1 MKPLFQFFSSLKLTV
16 VLLSFSLILIFFG
29 TLDQVQYGIW
39 HTQELYFESFLVV
52 WTFPEHAPLGQ
63 HLHWIRIPMPGGYLL
78 GGMLL
83 INLLAAHFTRFK
95 MSWMKC
101 GIFLIHSGLI
111 LLLISELM
119 TDILAVESQMPV
131 DEGGTSNYSQGFREN
146 ELVFIDRSHPEHDS
160 VHTIPAS
167 LLKPG
172 KRIDVP
178 NTPLSIRT
186 VRYHGNAEI
195 GRATSGSPA
204 ESIATRGAAV
214 RMGIIVNPKPET
226 YSEDEINTAT
236 AFVEVLKGEDSL
248 GIWLVCNVMDERFPP
263 QMVDTG
269 DRSFEIALRFTRHYY
284 PFEIELIDFKHEKY
298 PGTEV
303 PFNFSSEVKV
313 THQDGTK
320 NQKALIYMNHPLRY
334 EGLTFFQA
342 SFANQD
348 KTSIFQVVRNPGWL
362 LPYLS
367 VLLMGLGMCVQFG
380 MHFFKFLRKQAR
392 MKKIIYILVYG
403 IATLVILGGLRSSK
417 VDSDF
422 DLAAFAELPVQ
433 VGGRIKPLDSV
444 ARNTLL
450 ILSGRQ
456 KVVTD
461 EGLTLSPIEWFID
474 LTMRPEVADTYPIF
488 KIEFPDDLGLVG
500 LAEQGERYYSFNE
513 LLPFSEE
520 LRRLHGEINPAP
532 ELRSPYEKQ
541 IADINNGLMRYHR
554 VMHSLHPVGG
564 AERLDRLVDEYQS
577 YLATIQPGMI
587 ELRKQQAGEE
597 FDAALLKR
605 FITFAD
611 DYLKL
616 STTAYLRVVPPPPP
630 VDLLEDWKNIGLGAS
645 ST

>member
-16 VLLSFSLILIFFG
+16 VLLSLSLILIFFG

-83 INLLAAHFTRFK
+83 INLLAAHFNRFK
-95 MSWMKC
+95 LSWAKC

-111 LLLISELM
+111 LLLISELI

-160 VHTIPAS
+160 VHAIPAS

-172 KRIDVP
+172 KRINVP

-226 YSEDEINTAT
+226 YSEDEINTVT
-236 AFVEVLKGEDSL
+236 AFVEVIKGEDSL
-248 GIWLVCNVMDERFPP
+248 GTWLVSNVMDERFPP
-263 QMVDTG
+263 QMVDAG

-313 THQDGTK
+313 THQDSTK

-367 VLLMGLGMCVQFG
+367 VLLMGLGMCAQFG
-380 MHFFKFLRKQAR
+380 MHFFKFLGKQ
-392 MKKIIYILVYG
+392 
-403 IATLVILGGLRSSK
+403 
-417 VDSDF
+417 
-422 DLAAFAELPVQ
+422 
-433 VGGRIKPLDSV
+433 
-444 ARNTLL
+444 
-450 ILSGRQ
+450 
-456 KVVTD
+456 
-461 EGLTLSPIEWFID
+461 
-474 LTMRPEVADTYPIF
+474 
-488 KIEFPDDLGLVG
+488 
-500 LAEQGERYYSFNE
+500 
-513 LLPFSEE
+513 
-520 LRRLHGEINPAP
+520 RR
-532 ELRSPYEKQ
+532 
-541 IADINNGLMRYHR
+541 
-554 VMHSLHPVGG
+554 
-564 AERLDRLVDEYQS
+564 
-577 YLATIQPGMI
+577 
-587 ELRKQQAGEE
+587 
-597 FDAALLKR
+597 
-605 FITFAD
+605 
-611 DYLKL
+611 
-616 STTAYLRVVPPPPP
+616 
-630 VDLLEDWKNIGLGAS
+630 
-645 ST
+645 

>member
-1 MKPLFQFFSSLKLTV
+1 MKSIFQFFSSLKLTV

-52 WTFPEHAPLGQ
+52 WTYPEHAPLGR
-63 HLHWIRIPMPGGYLL
+63 HLNWIRIPMPGGYLL

-83 INLLAAHFTRFK
+83 INLLAAHITRFQL
-95 MSWMKC
+95 SWAKC

-226 YSEDEINTAT
+226 YSEDEINTVT
-236 AFVEVLKGEDSL
+236 AFVEVFKGEHSL
-248 GIWLVCNVMDERFPP
+248 GTWLVSNVMDERFPP
-263 QMVDTG
+263 QMVDAG

-313 THQDGTK
+313 THQDSTK

-348 KTSIFQVVRNPGWL
+348 KTSIFQVVHNPGWL

-367 VLLMGLGMCVQFG
+367 VLLMGLGMCAQFG
-380 MHFFKFLRKQAR
+380 MHFFKFLGKQ
-392 MKKIIYILVYG
+392 
-403 IATLVILGGLRSSK
+403 
-417 VDSDF
+417 
-422 DLAAFAELPVQ
+422 
-433 VGGRIKPLDSV
+433 
-444 ARNTLL
+444 
-450 ILSGRQ
+450 
-456 KVVTD
+456 
-461 EGLTLSPIEWFID
+461 
-474 LTMRPEVADTYPIF
+474 
-488 KIEFPDDLGLVG
+488 
-500 LAEQGERYYSFNE
+500 
-513 LLPFSEE
+513 
-520 LRRLHGEINPAP
+520 RR
-532 ELRSPYEKQ
+532 
-541 IADINNGLMRYHR
+541 
-554 VMHSLHPVGG
+554 
-564 AERLDRLVDEYQS
+564 
-577 YLATIQPGMI
+577 
-587 ELRKQQAGEE
+587 
-597 FDAALLKR
+597 
-605 FITFAD
+605 
-611 DYLKL
+611 
-616 STTAYLRVVPPPPP
+616 
-630 VDLLEDWKNIGLGAS
+630 
-645 ST
+645 

>member
-1 MKPLFQFFSSLKLTV
+1 MKSLFQFFSSLKLTV
-16 VLLSFSLILIFFG
+16 VLLSLSLILIFFG

-39 HTQELYFESFLVV
+39 HTQELYFESFFVV

-83 INLLAAHFTRFK
+83 INLLAAHFNRFK
-95 MSWMKC
+95 LSWAKC

-160 VHTIPAS
+160 VHAIPAS

-172 KRIDVP
+172 KRINVP

-226 YSEDEINTAT
+226 YSEDEINTVT
-236 AFVEVLKGEDSL
+236 AFVEVIKGEDSL
-248 GIWLVCNVMDERFPP
+248 GTWLVSNVMDERFPP
-263 QMVDTG
+263 QMVDAG

-313 THQDGTK
+313 THQDSTK

-367 VLLMGLGMCVQFG
+367 VLLMGLGMCAQFG
-380 MHFFKFLRKQAR
+380 MHFFKFLGKQ
-392 MKKIIYILVYG
+392 
-403 IATLVILGGLRSSK
+403 
-417 VDSDF
+417 
-422 DLAAFAELPVQ
+422 
-433 VGGRIKPLDSV
+433 
-444 ARNTLL
+444 
-450 ILSGRQ
+450 
-456 KVVTD
+456 
-461 EGLTLSPIEWFID
+461 
-474 LTMRPEVADTYPIF
+474 
-488 KIEFPDDLGLVG
+488 
-500 LAEQGERYYSFNE
+500 
-513 LLPFSEE
+513 
-520 LRRLHGEINPAP
+520 RR
-532 ELRSPYEKQ
+532 
-541 IADINNGLMRYHR
+541 
-554 VMHSLHPVGG
+554 
-564 AERLDRLVDEYQS
+564 
-577 YLATIQPGMI
+577 
-587 ELRKQQAGEE
+587 
-597 FDAALLKR
+597 
-605 FITFAD
+605 
-611 DYLKL
+611 
-616 STTAYLRVVPPPPP
+616 
-630 VDLLEDWKNIGLGAS
+630 
-645 ST
+645 

>member
-1 MKPLFQFFSSLKLTV
+1 MNSLFQFFSSLKLTV

-52 WTFPEHAPLGQ
+52 WIFPEHAPLGQ

-95 MSWMKC
+95 LSWAKC

-172 KRIDVP
+172 KRINVP

-226 YSEDEINTAT
+226 YSEDEINTVT
-236 AFVEVLKGEDSL
+236 AFVEVIKGEDSL
-248 GIWLVCNVMDERFPP
+248 GTWLVSNVMDERFPP
-263 QMVDTG
+263 QMVDAG

-313 THQDGTK
+313 THQDSTK

-367 VLLMGLGMCVQFG
+367 VLLMGLGMCAQFG
-380 MHFFKFLRKQAR
+380 MHFFKFLGKQ
-392 MKKIIYILVYG
+392 
-403 IATLVILGGLRSSK
+403 
-417 VDSDF
+417 
-422 DLAAFAELPVQ
+422 
-433 VGGRIKPLDSV
+433 
-444 ARNTLL
+444 
-450 ILSGRQ
+450 
-456 KVVTD
+456 
-461 EGLTLSPIEWFID
+461 
-474 LTMRPEVADTYPIF
+474 
-488 KIEFPDDLGLVG
+488 
-500 LAEQGERYYSFNE
+500 
-513 LLPFSEE
+513 
-520 LRRLHGEINPAP
+520 RR
-532 ELRSPYEKQ
+532 
-541 IADINNGLMRYHR
+541 
-554 VMHSLHPVGG
+554 
-564 AERLDRLVDEYQS
+564 
-577 YLATIQPGMI
+577 
-587 ELRKQQAGEE
+587 
-597 FDAALLKR
+597 
-605 FITFAD
+605 
-611 DYLKL
+611 
-616 STTAYLRVVPPPPP
+616 
-630 VDLLEDWKNIGLGAS
+630 
-645 ST
+645 

>member
-1 MKPLFQFFSSLKLTV
+1 MKLLFQFFSSLKLTV
-16 VLLSFSLILIFFG
+16 VLLSFSLLLIFFG

-52 WTFPEHAPLGQ
+52 WAFPEHAPLGQ
-63 HLHWIRIPMPGGYLL
+63 YLHWIRIPMPGGYLL

-95 MSWMKC
+95 LSWAKC

-131 DEGGTSNYSQGFREN
+131 DEGGSSNYSQGFREN

-167 LLKPG
+167 LLKPS
-172 KRIDVP
+172 KRINVP

-186 VRYHGNAEI
+186 IRYHANAEI
-195 GRATSGSPA
+195 GRATNGSPT

-226 YSEDEINTAT
+226 YSEEEINTVS
-236 AFVEVLKGEDSL
+236 AFVEVFKGEASL
-248 GIWLVCNVMDERFPP
+248 GTWLVSNVMDERFPP
-263 QMVDTG
+263 QMVDAG

-303 PFNFSSEVKV
+303 PFNFSSEVKL
-313 THQDGTK
+313 THQDSTK

-367 VLLMGLGMCVQFG
+367 VLLMGLGMCAQFG
-380 MHFFKFLRKQAR
+380 RHFFKFLGKQR
-392 MKKIIYILVYG
+392 G
-403 IATLVILGGLRSSK
+403 
-417 VDSDF
+417 
-422 DLAAFAELPVQ
+422 
-433 VGGRIKPLDSV
+433 
-444 ARNTLL
+444 
-450 ILSGRQ
+450 
-456 KVVTD
+456 
-461 EGLTLSPIEWFID
+461 
-474 LTMRPEVADTYPIF
+474 
-488 KIEFPDDLGLVG
+488 
-500 LAEQGERYYSFNE
+500 
-513 LLPFSEE
+513 
-520 LRRLHGEINPAP
+520 
-532 ELRSPYEKQ
+532 
-541 IADINNGLMRYHR
+541 
-554 VMHSLHPVGG
+554 
-564 AERLDRLVDEYQS
+564 
-577 YLATIQPGMI
+577 
-587 ELRKQQAGEE
+587 
-597 FDAALLKR
+597 
-605 FITFAD
+605 
-611 DYLKL
+611 
-616 STTAYLRVVPPPPP
+616 
-630 VDLLEDWKNIGLGAS
+630 
-645 ST
+645 

>member
-1 MKPLFQFFSSLKLTV
+1 MKSLFQFFSSLKLTV

-39 HTQELYFESFLVV
+39 HAQELYFESFLVV

-83 INLLAAHFTRFK
+83 INLLAAHFNRFK
-95 MSWMKC
+95 LSWAKC

-160 VHTIPAS
+160 VHAIPAS

-172 KRIDVP
+172 KRINVP

-214 RMGIIVNPKPET
+214 RMGIIVNPKPEA
-226 YSEDEINTAT
+226 YSEDEINTVT
-236 AFVEVLKGEDSL
+236 AFVEVIKGEDSL
-248 GIWLVCNVMDERFPP
+248 GTWLVSNVMDERFPP
-263 QMVDTG
+263 QMVDAG

-313 THQDGTK
+313 THQDSTK

-367 VLLMGLGMCVQFG
+367 VLLMGLGMCAQFG
-380 MHFFKFLRKQAR
+380 MHFFKFLGKQ
-392 MKKIIYILVYG
+392 
-403 IATLVILGGLRSSK
+403 
-417 VDSDF
+417 
-422 DLAAFAELPVQ
+422 
-433 VGGRIKPLDSV
+433 
-444 ARNTLL
+444 
-450 ILSGRQ
+450 
-456 KVVTD
+456 
-461 EGLTLSPIEWFID
+461 
-474 LTMRPEVADTYPIF
+474 
-488 KIEFPDDLGLVG
+488 
-500 LAEQGERYYSFNE
+500 
-513 LLPFSEE
+513 
-520 LRRLHGEINPAP
+520 RR
-532 ELRSPYEKQ
+532 
-541 IADINNGLMRYHR
+541 
-554 VMHSLHPVGG
+554 
-564 AERLDRLVDEYQS
+564 
-577 YLATIQPGMI
+577 
-587 ELRKQQAGEE
+587 
-597 FDAALLKR
+597 
-605 FITFAD
+605 
-611 DYLKL
+611 
-616 STTAYLRVVPPPPP
+616 
-630 VDLLEDWKNIGLGAS
+630 
-645 ST
+645 

>member
-1 MKPLFQFFSSLKLTV
+1 MKSLFQFFSSLKLTV
-16 VLLSFSLILIFFG
+16 VLLSFSLILTFFG

-83 INLLAAHFTRFK
+83 INLLAAHFNRFK
-95 MSWMKC
+95 LSWAKC

-111 LLLISELM
+111 LLLISELI

-146 ELVFIDRSHPEHDS
+146 ELVLIDRSHPEHDS
-160 VHTIPAS
+160 VHAIPAS

-172 KRIDVP
+172 KRINVP

-226 YSEDEINTAT
+226 YSEDEINTVT
-236 AFVEVLKGEDSL
+236 AFVEVIKGEDSL
-248 GIWLVCNVMDERFPP
+248 GTWLVSNVMDERFPP
-263 QMVDTG
+263 QMVDAG

-313 THQDGTK
+313 THQDSTK

-367 VLLMGLGMCVQFG
+367 VLLMGLGMCAQFG
-380 MHFFKFLRKQAR
+380 MHFFKFLGKQ
-392 MKKIIYILVYG
+392 
-403 IATLVILGGLRSSK
+403 
-417 VDSDF
+417 
-422 DLAAFAELPVQ
+422 
-433 VGGRIKPLDSV
+433 
-444 ARNTLL
+444 
-450 ILSGRQ
+450 
-456 KVVTD
+456 
-461 EGLTLSPIEWFID
+461 
-474 LTMRPEVADTYPIF
+474 
-488 KIEFPDDLGLVG
+488 
-500 LAEQGERYYSFNE
+500 
-513 LLPFSEE
+513 
-520 LRRLHGEINPAP
+520 RR
-532 ELRSPYEKQ
+532 
-541 IADINNGLMRYHR
+541 
-554 VMHSLHPVGG
+554 
-564 AERLDRLVDEYQS
+564 
-577 YLATIQPGMI
+577 
-587 ELRKQQAGEE
+587 
-597 FDAALLKR
+597 
-605 FITFAD
+605 
-611 DYLKL
+611 
-616 STTAYLRVVPPPPP
+616 
-630 VDLLEDWKNIGLGAS
+630 
-645 ST
+645 

>member
-1 MKPLFQFFSSLKLTV
+1 MKSLFQFFSSLKLTV

-83 INLLAAHFTRFK
+83 INLLAAHFNRFK
-95 MSWMKC
+95 LSWAKC

-160 VHTIPAS
+160 VHAIPAS

-172 KRIDVP
+172 KRINVP

-214 RMGIIVNPKPET
+214 RMGIIVNPKPEA
-226 YSEDEINTAT
+226 YSEDEINTVT
-236 AFVEVLKGEDSL
+236 AFVEVIKGEDSL
-248 GIWLVCNVMDERFPP
+248 GTWLVSNVMDERFPP
-263 QMVDTG
+263 QMVDAG

-313 THQDGTK
+313 THQDSTK

-380 MHFFKFLRKQAR
+380 MHFFKFLGKQ
-392 MKKIIYILVYG
+392 
-403 IATLVILGGLRSSK
+403 
-417 VDSDF
+417 
-422 DLAAFAELPVQ
+422 
-433 VGGRIKPLDSV
+433 
-444 ARNTLL
+444 
-450 ILSGRQ
+450 
-456 KVVTD
+456 
-461 EGLTLSPIEWFID
+461 
-474 LTMRPEVADTYPIF
+474 
-488 KIEFPDDLGLVG
+488 
-500 LAEQGERYYSFNE
+500 
-513 LLPFSEE
+513 
-520 LRRLHGEINPAP
+520 RR
-532 ELRSPYEKQ
+532 
-541 IADINNGLMRYHR
+541 
-554 VMHSLHPVGG
+554 
-564 AERLDRLVDEYQS
+564 
-577 YLATIQPGMI
+577 
-587 ELRKQQAGEE
+587 
-597 FDAALLKR
+597 
-605 FITFAD
+605 
-611 DYLKL
+611 
-616 STTAYLRVVPPPPP
+616 
-630 VDLLEDWKNIGLGAS
+630 
-645 ST
+645 

>member
-1 MKPLFQFFSSLKLTV
+1 MKSLFQFFSSLKLTV

-52 WTFPEHAPLGQ
+52 WIFPEHAPLGQ
-63 HLHWIRIPMPGGYLL
+63 YLHWIRIPMPGGYLL
-78 GGMLL
+78 GGLLL
-83 INLLAAHFTRFK
+83 INLLAAHLTRFK
-95 MSWMKC
+95 LSWAKC

-160 VHTIPAS
+160 VHAIPAS

-172 KRIDVP
+172 KRINVP

-204 ESIATRGAAV
+204 ESIATRGAAL

-226 YSEDEINTAT
+226 YSEDEINTVT
-236 AFVEVLKGEDSL
+236 AFVEVIKDEDSL
-248 GIWLVCNVMDERFPP
+248 GTWLVSNVMDERFPP
-263 QMVDTG
+263 QMVDAG
-269 DRSFEIALRFTRHYY
+269 DLSYEIALRFTRHYY

-313 THQDGTK
+313 THQDSTK

-367 VLLMGLGMCVQFG
+367 VLLMGLGMCAQFG
-380 MHFFKFLRKQAR
+380 MHFFKFLGKQ
-392 MKKIIYILVYG
+392 
-403 IATLVILGGLRSSK
+403 
-417 VDSDF
+417 
-422 DLAAFAELPVQ
+422 
-433 VGGRIKPLDSV
+433 
-444 ARNTLL
+444 
-450 ILSGRQ
+450 
-456 KVVTD
+456 
-461 EGLTLSPIEWFID
+461 
-474 LTMRPEVADTYPIF
+474 
-488 KIEFPDDLGLVG
+488 
-500 LAEQGERYYSFNE
+500 
-513 LLPFSEE
+513 
-520 LRRLHGEINPAP
+520 RR
-532 ELRSPYEKQ
+532 
-541 IADINNGLMRYHR
+541 
-554 VMHSLHPVGG
+554 
-564 AERLDRLVDEYQS
+564 
-577 YLATIQPGMI
+577 
-587 ELRKQQAGEE
+587 
-597 FDAALLKR
+597 
-605 FITFAD
+605 
-611 DYLKL
+611 
-616 STTAYLRVVPPPPP
+616 
-630 VDLLEDWKNIGLGAS
+630 
-645 ST
+645 

>member
-1 MKPLFQFFSSLKLTV
+1 MKFLFQFFSSLKLTV
-16 VLLSFSLILIFFG
+16 VLLSFSLVLIFFG

-195 GRATSGSPA
+195 GRATSGSTA

-226 YSEDEINTAT
+226 YSEDEINTVT
-236 AFVEVLKGEDSL
+236 AFVEVIKGEDSL
-248 GIWLVCNVMDERFPP
+248 GTWLVSNVMDERFPP
-263 QMVDTG
+263 QMVGTG
-269 DRSFEIALRFTRHYY
+269 DQSFEIALRFTRHYY

-313 THQDGTK
+313 THQDSTK

-380 MHFFKFLRKQAR
+380 MHFFKFLRKQR
-392 MKKIIYILVYG
+392 G
-403 IATLVILGGLRSSK
+403 
-417 VDSDF
+417 
-422 DLAAFAELPVQ
+422 
-433 VGGRIKPLDSV
+433 
-444 ARNTLL
+444 
-450 ILSGRQ
+450 
-456 KVVTD
+456 
-461 EGLTLSPIEWFID
+461 
-474 LTMRPEVADTYPIF
+474 
-488 KIEFPDDLGLVG
+488 
-500 LAEQGERYYSFNE
+500 
-513 LLPFSEE
+513 
-520 LRRLHGEINPAP
+520 
-532 ELRSPYEKQ
+532 
-541 IADINNGLMRYHR
+541 
-554 VMHSLHPVGG
+554 
-564 AERLDRLVDEYQS
+564 
-577 YLATIQPGMI
+577 
-587 ELRKQQAGEE
+587 
-597 FDAALLKR
+597 
-605 FITFAD
+605 
-611 DYLKL
+611 
-616 STTAYLRVVPPPPP
+616 
-630 VDLLEDWKNIGLGAS
+630 
-645 ST
+645 

>member
-16 VLLSFSLILIFFG
+16 VLLSFSLVLIFFG

-236 AFVEVLKGEDSL
+236 AFVEVLKDEDSL

-263 QMVDTG
+263 QLVDTG
-269 DRSFEIALRFTRHYY
+269 DQSFEIALRFTRHYY

-313 THQDGTK
+313 THQDSTK

-380 MHFFKFLRKQAR
+380 MHFFKFLRKQR
-392 MKKIIYILVYG
+392 G
-403 IATLVILGGLRSSK
+403 
-417 VDSDF
+417 
-422 DLAAFAELPVQ
+422 
-433 VGGRIKPLDSV
+433 
-444 ARNTLL
+444 
-450 ILSGRQ
+450 
-456 KVVTD
+456 
-461 EGLTLSPIEWFID
+461 
-474 LTMRPEVADTYPIF
+474 
-488 KIEFPDDLGLVG
+488 
-500 LAEQGERYYSFNE
+500 
-513 LLPFSEE
+513 
-520 LRRLHGEINPAP
+520 
-532 ELRSPYEKQ
+532 
-541 IADINNGLMRYHR
+541 
-554 VMHSLHPVGG
+554 
-564 AERLDRLVDEYQS
+564 
-577 YLATIQPGMI
+577 
-587 ELRKQQAGEE
+587 
-597 FDAALLKR
+597 
-605 FITFAD
+605 
-611 DYLKL
+611 
-616 STTAYLRVVPPPPP
+616 
-630 VDLLEDWKNIGLGAS
+630 
-645 ST
+645 

>member
-236 AFVEVLKGEDSL
+236 AFVEVLNGEDSL

-269 DRSFEIALRFTRHYY
+269 DQSFEIALRFTRHYY

-313 THQDGTK
+313 THQDSTK

-380 MHFFKFLRKQAR
+380 MHFFKFLRK
-392 MKKIIYILVYG
+392 
-403 IATLVILGGLRSSK
+403 
-417 VDSDF
+417 
-422 DLAAFAELPVQ
+422 
-433 VGGRIKPLDSV
+433 
-444 ARNTLL
+444 
-450 ILSGRQ
+450 
-456 KVVTD
+456 
-461 EGLTLSPIEWFID
+461 
-474 LTMRPEVADTYPIF
+474 
-488 KIEFPDDLGLVG
+488 
-500 LAEQGERYYSFNE
+500 
-513 LLPFSEE
+513 
-520 LRRLHGEINPAP
+520 
-532 ELRSPYEKQ
+532 
-541 IADINNGLMRYHR
+541 
-554 VMHSLHPVGG
+554 
-564 AERLDRLVDEYQS
+564 
-577 YLATIQPGMI
+577 
-587 ELRKQQAGEE
+587 
-597 FDAALLKR
+597 KR
-605 FITFAD
+605 
-611 DYLKL
+611 
-616 STTAYLRVVPPPPP
+616 
-630 VDLLEDWKNIGLGAS
+630 G
-645 ST
+645 

>member
-1 MKPLFQFFSSLKLTV
+1 MKSLFQFFSSLKLTV

-39 HTQELYFESFLVV
+39 HTQELYFESFMVV
-52 WTFPEHAPLGQ
+52 WAFPEHAPLGQ

-83 INLLAAHFTRFK
+83 INLLAAHITRFK
-95 MSWMKC
+95 LSWAKC

-111 LLLISELM
+111 LLLVSELM

-131 DEGGTSNYSQGFREN
+131 DEGGTSNYSQDFREN

-172 KRIDVP
+172 KRIEVP

-226 YSEDEINTAT
+226 YSEDKINTVT
-236 AFVEVLKGEDSL
+236 AFVEVIKGEDSL
-248 GIWLVCNVMDERFPP
+248 GTWLVSNVMDERFPP
-263 QMVDTG
+263 QMVDAG

-313 THQDGTK
+313 THQDSTK

-367 VLLMGLGMCVQFG
+367 VLLMGLGMCAQFG
-380 MHFFKFLRKQAR
+380 MHFFKFLGKQ
-392 MKKIIYILVYG
+392 
-403 IATLVILGGLRSSK
+403 
-417 VDSDF
+417 
-422 DLAAFAELPVQ
+422 
-433 VGGRIKPLDSV
+433 
-444 ARNTLL
+444 
-450 ILSGRQ
+450 
-456 KVVTD
+456 
-461 EGLTLSPIEWFID
+461 
-474 LTMRPEVADTYPIF
+474 
-488 KIEFPDDLGLVG
+488 
-500 LAEQGERYYSFNE
+500 
-513 LLPFSEE
+513 
-520 LRRLHGEINPAP
+520 RR
-532 ELRSPYEKQ
+532 
-541 IADINNGLMRYHR
+541 
-554 VMHSLHPVGG
+554 
-564 AERLDRLVDEYQS
+564 
-577 YLATIQPGMI
+577 
-587 ELRKQQAGEE
+587 
-597 FDAALLKR
+597 
-605 FITFAD
+605 
-611 DYLKL
+611 
-616 STTAYLRVVPPPPP
+616 
-630 VDLLEDWKNIGLGAS
+630 
-645 ST
+645 

>member
-1 MKPLFQFFSSLKLTV
+1 MKFLFQFFSSLKLTV
-16 VLLSFSLILIFFG
+16 VLLSFSLVLIFFG

-226 YSEDEINTAT
+226 YSEDEINTVT
-236 AFVEVLKGEDSL
+236 AFVEVIKGEDSL
-248 GIWLVCNVMDERFPP
+248 GTWLVSNVMDERFPP
-263 QMVDTG
+263 QMVDAG

-313 THQDGTK
+313 THQDSTK

-380 MHFFKFLRKQAR
+380 MHFFKFLRKQR
-392 MKKIIYILVYG
+392 G
-403 IATLVILGGLRSSK
+403 
-417 VDSDF
+417 
-422 DLAAFAELPVQ
+422 
-433 VGGRIKPLDSV
+433 
-444 ARNTLL
+444 
-450 ILSGRQ
+450 
-456 KVVTD
+456 
-461 EGLTLSPIEWFID
+461 
-474 LTMRPEVADTYPIF
+474 
-488 KIEFPDDLGLVG
+488 
-500 LAEQGERYYSFNE
+500 
-513 LLPFSEE
+513 
-520 LRRLHGEINPAP
+520 
-532 ELRSPYEKQ
+532 
-541 IADINNGLMRYHR
+541 
-554 VMHSLHPVGG
+554 
-564 AERLDRLVDEYQS
+564 
-577 YLATIQPGMI
+577 
-587 ELRKQQAGEE
+587 
-597 FDAALLKR
+597 
-605 FITFAD
+605 
-611 DYLKL
+611 
-616 STTAYLRVVPPPPP
+616 
-630 VDLLEDWKNIGLGAS
+630 
-645 ST
+645 

>member
-1 MKPLFQFFSSLKLTV
+1 MKSIFQFFSSLKLTV

-52 WTFPEHAPLGQ
+52 WIFPEHAPLGQ
-63 HLHWIRIPMPGGYLL
+63 YLHWIRIPMPGGYLL

-83 INLLAAHFTRFK
+83 INLLAAHLTRFK
-95 MSWMKC
+95 LSWAKC

-204 ESIATRGAAV
+204 ESITTRGAAV

-226 YSEDEINTAT
+226 YSEDEINTVT
-236 AFVEVLKGEDSL
+236 AFVEVIKGEDSL
-248 GIWLVCNVMDERFPP
+248 GTWLVSNVMDERFPP
-263 QMVDTG
+263 QMVDAG

-313 THQDGTK
+313 THQDSTK

-348 KTSIFQVVRNPGWL
+348 KTSIFQVVHNPVWL

-367 VLLMGLGMCVQFG
+367 VLLMGLGMCAQFG
-380 MHFFKFLRKQAR
+380 MHFFKFLGKQ
-392 MKKIIYILVYG
+392 
-403 IATLVILGGLRSSK
+403 
-417 VDSDF
+417 
-422 DLAAFAELPVQ
+422 
-433 VGGRIKPLDSV
+433 
-444 ARNTLL
+444 
-450 ILSGRQ
+450 
-456 KVVTD
+456 
-461 EGLTLSPIEWFID
+461 
-474 LTMRPEVADTYPIF
+474 
-488 KIEFPDDLGLVG
+488 
-500 LAEQGERYYSFNE
+500 
-513 LLPFSEE
+513 
-520 LRRLHGEINPAP
+520 RR
-532 ELRSPYEKQ
+532 
-541 IADINNGLMRYHR
+541 
-554 VMHSLHPVGG
+554 
-564 AERLDRLVDEYQS
+564 
-577 YLATIQPGMI
+577 
-587 ELRKQQAGEE
+587 
-597 FDAALLKR
+597 
-605 FITFAD
+605 
-611 DYLKL
+611 
-616 STTAYLRVVPPPPP
+616 
-630 VDLLEDWKNIGLGAS
+630 
-645 ST
+645 